1 MLLQLEAT
9 TADLCNIAAP
19 KKAANLSVN
28 SDLLNRARALNI
40 NLPAPLPEGAI
51 QASHTVRY
59 RSLWER
65 GKGLPHL
72 LSRLD

>member
-40 NLPAPLPEGAI
+40 NLPAPP
-51 QASHTVRY
+51 S
-59 RSLWER
+59 
-65 GKGLPHL
+65 
-72 LSRLD
+72 